1 MSRFDVNV
9 LELKKA
15 YDLPDSWSDAD
26 YRALLGELE
35 VDEIDDLGGAD
46 LLEILLMALQDLEPG
61 EVADRVLAHKLQN
74 RISRGSRQ
82 NLVEDLLD
90 GGKPWE
96 EWADLYLHAAIFEAC
111 VLLHQVAPK
120 LFPRPDCLRLR
131 LRLAARHN
139 DAREVF
145 ARPPEP
151 GFVARVL
158 ADGMDE
164 KSILERLFDE
174 QLAASSFP
182 EAEGIVWRAGFDEI
196 AADGESAVLTVYSSQ
211 HWLEDIED
219 IDDFE
224 SKAYNDRPRANHD
237 DD

>member
-1 MSRFDVNV
+1 MPRYDVSV
-9 LELKKA
+9 LELKKIH
-15 YDLPDSWSDAD
+15 DLPDSWSDAD

-35 VDEIDDLGGAD
+35 VDEIDDLSGAD
-46 LLEILLMALQDLEPG
+46 LLDILLMALQDLEP
-61 EVADRVLAHKLQN
+61 EEAADRVLAYKLQN

-96 EWADLYLHAAIFEAC
+96 EWADLYLHARIFEAS
-111 VLLHQVAPK
+111 VLLYQVAPK

-131 LRLAARHN
+131 LRLG
-139 DAREVF
+139 AREKEGREIF
-145 ARPPEP
+145 NQPPEP
-151 GFVARVL
+151 AFVARVL

-174 QLAASSFP
+174 QLVGREFP
-182 EAEGIVWRAGFDEI
+182 EADGIVWRAGFDEI
-196 AADGESAVLTVYSSQ
+196 TADGNAAILTVYSSQ
-211 HWLEDIED
+211 HWLEDIPD
-219 IDDFE
+219 IDEFQ
-224 SKAYNDRPRANHD
+224 SSAYNDQPRTVGD

>member
-1 MSRFDVNV
+1 MSRFDVSV
-9 LELKKA
+9 LELTKI
-15 YDLPDSWSDAD
+15 YDLPDAWSDAD

-35 VDEIDDLGGAD
+35 VDEIDDLAGAD
-46 LLEILLMALQDLEPG
+46 LLEILLMALQDLEP
-61 EVADRVLAHKLQN
+61 EEAADRVLAHKLQD

-96 EWADLYLHAAIFEAC
+96 EWADLYLHASIFEAC
-111 VLLHQVAPK
+111 VLLHRVFPK

-131 LRLAARHN
+131 LRLTARQK
-139 DAREVF
+139 DVRDVF
-145 ARPPEP
+145 AQPPEP
-151 GFVARVL
+151 AFVARVL

-174 QLAASSFP
+174 QLVAREFP
-182 EAEGIVWRAGFDEI
+182 EARGIVWRAAFDDV
-196 AADGESAVLTVYSSQ
+196 AGDGAGAILTVYSSQ

-219 IDDFE
+219 IDEFH
-224 SKAYNDRPRANHD
+224 SNAYNDRPRAD
-237 DD
+237 DDDD

>member
-1 MSRFDVNV
+1 MSRFDVNA
-9 LELKKA
+9 LELKKV

-26 YRALLGELE
+26 YRALLAEL
-35 VDEIDDLGGAD
+35 EIDDIDELAGAD
-46 LLEILLMALQDLEPG
+46 LLEILLMALQDLEPEEAG
-61 EVADRVLAHKLQN
+61 DKVLAHKLKN

-131 LRLAARHN
+131 LRLTARHK

-182 EAEGIVWRAGFDEI
+182 EAEGIVWRAGFDEV

-224 SKAYNDRPRANHD
+224 SNACNDRRQPTRND
-237 DD
+237 D

>member
-1 MSRFDVNV
+1 MPRYDVSV
-9 LELKKA
+9 LELKKI

-26 YRALLGELE
+26 YRALLGALE
-35 VDEIDDLGGAD
+35 VDEIDDLAGTD
-46 LLEILLMALQDLEPG
+46 LLDMLLMALQDLEP
-61 EVADRVLAHKLQN
+61 EEAADRVLAFKLQD
-74 RISRGSRQ
+74 RISRGARQ

-96 EWADLYLHAAIFEAC
+96 EWADLYLHARIYEASA
-111 VLLHQVAPK
+111 LLHQVAPK

-131 LRLAARHN
+131 MRLTARDK
-139 DAREVF
+139 DAHEVF
-145 ARPPEP
+145 AHAPDP

-174 QLAASSFP
+174 QLVANAFP
-182 EAEGIVWRAGFDEI
+182 EAEGIVWRAAFDEL
-196 AADGESAVLTVYSSQ
+196 AADGHSAVLTVYSSQ
-211 HWLEDIED
+211 HWLEDLPD
-219 IDDFE
+219 IDEFP
-224 SKAYNDRPRANHD
+224 SSAYNDQPRKAED